1 MARHVNVRHKNFLA
15 ELQAKMKE
23 RYKPN
28 YSQNN
33 YSETDRKH
41 AELIGVDLP
50 EPVAPSIPERHGS
63 GIVRSAQISVD
74 AFEKE
79 YEAFIANLK
88 AQKQAKENKEEEVTN
103 VPETNVETTQAT
115 EETPVVEDKPKKT
128 RKKKKVVET
137 VQEEPVVEET
147 PVVEEPVV
155 EQSESPVYP
164 DDGQIEGEKSD
175 LPEFDLF

>member
-28 YSQNN
+28 YNQSA
-33 YSETDRKH
+33 YSETDRRH
-41 AELIGVDLP
+41 AEMIGVDLP
-50 EPVAPSIPERHGS
+50 EPVAPSIPERRGS
-63 GIVRSAQISVD
+63 GKPAHISID

-79 YEAFIANLK
+79 YEEFIANLK
-88 AQKQAKENKEEEVTN
+88 AQKQAKESKEEEVTN
-103 VPETNVETTQAT
+103 VPETNVETTQAV

-128 RKKKKVVET
+128 KKKKKVVET

-147 PVVEEPVV
+147 SAVEEPVV
-155 EQSESPVYP
+155 EQTESPVYP
-164 DDGQIEGEKSD
+164 DDGQTEGEKSD
-175 LPEFDLF
+175 LPEVDSL

>member
-28 YSQNN
+28 YSQT
-33 YSETDRKH
+33 YSELDRQH
-41 AELIGVDLP
+41 AELIGAELP
-50 EPVAPSIPERHGS
+50 EPVAPAIPERHGHH
-63 GIVRSAQISVD
+63 RHQNISID
-74 AFEKE
+74 AFEAE

-155 EQSESPVYP
+155 EQTESPVYP
-164 DDGQIEGEKSD
+164 DDGQTEGEKSN